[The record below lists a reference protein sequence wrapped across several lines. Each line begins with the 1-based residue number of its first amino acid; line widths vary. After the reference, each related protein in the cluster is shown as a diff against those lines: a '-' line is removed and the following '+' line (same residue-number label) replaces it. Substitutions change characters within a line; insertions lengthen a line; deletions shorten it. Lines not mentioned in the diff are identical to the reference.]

1 MSDWIMPNLEAE
13 MLRRI
18 KLLKQCNQSLELRS
32 IVLERCKR
40 NIFFWIDNFVFTSD
54 PRNLGIGPVVF
65 PFMLWSKQREYI
77 SWRRNLV
84 TTREWG
90 IIAKSRDSG
99 ISWANTVDQMHYWLF
114 ETDYQGG
121 FASQKAQSVDLLG
134 SIDSLLEKC
143 RFICRFSPGWM
154 RPRSVAL
161 NYMKLVNN
169 DRRNTIVGKV
179 GDNLGRGDRALCF
192 DLDEAG
198 FIEQADS
205 KIAALSNTTQT
216 LIRTSTPNGSGNN
229 FARDYQ
235 AGIIP
240 RFTFHWKQDPRKNR
254 WIVPDTGETGQGEH
268 APVGAIY
275 PWYEKEK
282 TRYDPVKI
290 AAELDID
297 FSSSIEGVVIPGEW
311 VQAAVNFPIVLH
323 NFSLQAGLDV
333 ATEGKDR
340 TVFIEVDGG
349 CKVTLIETWAG
360 QNTTVTA
367 NKAIELCHSRQ
378 VQHLNFDV
386 VGVGAGVA
394 GVMQTTQGL
403 RFTYRGISG
412 AESPSEYYWNGE
424 ERSSKEKFY
433 NRRAELWWNMRQRF
447 FKTWEVRN
455 GIADHPETELISIPN
470 DDRLITQLS
479 QPLHTFASNGKLL
492 IESKIDMKKRGIKS
506 PDFADALCLA
516 LAQDYQPGFAQT
528 SVSW

>member
-1 MSDWIMPNLEAE
+1 MPNLEAE

-32 IVLERCKR
+32 LVLERCR
-40 NIFFWIDNFVFTSD
+40 RDIFFWIDNFVFTSD

-65 PFMLWSKQREYI
+65 PFLLWEKQREYVK
-77 SWRRNLV
+77 WRQGLV
-84 TTREWG
+84 ENMQWG

-99 ISWANTVDQMHYWLF
+99 ISWLNCVHHSHFFLF
-114 ETDYQGG
+114 ARDFQGAM
-121 FASQKAQSVDLLG
+121 ASKKAQSVDSL
-134 SIDSLLEKC
+134 SNIDSLLEKC
-143 RFICRFSPGWM
+143 RFVIRYSPEWM
-154 RPRSVAL
+154 RPRVMLL
-161 NYMKLVNN
+161 NYMRLINSDRNN
-169 DRRNTIVGKV
+169 IIIGEVGE
-179 GDNLGRGDRALCF
+179 NCGRGGRSLVF
-192 DLDEAG
+192 DLDESA
-198 FIEQADS
+198 FLPHSE
-205 KIAALSNTTQT
+205 KILAALSNTTKS
-216 LIRTSTPNGSGNN
+216 LIRTSTPNGSGNS

-235 AGIIP
+235 NGIIP

-254 WIVPDTGETGQGEH
+254 WVVPDTGETGQGED
-268 APVGAIY
+268 APIGAIY
-275 PWYEKEK
+275 PWYEAEK
-282 TRYDPVKI
+282 TRYDPVTM

-297 FSSSIEGVVIPGEW
+297 FSSSVEGCVIPAKW
-311 VQAAVNFPIVLH
+311 VEAAVNFPIILH
-323 NFSLQAGLDV
+323 NFNLQAGLDV

-340 TVFIEVDGG
+340 TVFIEVDGR

-367 NKAIELCHSRQ
+367 NKAIEFCHSRQ

-394 GVMQTTQGL
+394 GVLQTSQNL
-403 RFTYRGISG
+403 RFSFRGISG
-412 AESPSEYYWNGE
+412 AESPSDYYWSGE
-424 ERSSKEKFY
+424 ERSSKDKFY
-433 NRRAELWWNMRQRF
+433 NRRAELWWEMRQRF

-455 GIADHPETELISIPN
+455 GIAKHPETELISIPN

-516 LAQDYQPGFAQT
+516 LAQDYKPGFAVSQ
-528 SVSW
+528 VSW